1 MKEDWEL
8 PEDDLLQPTG
18 KEWLFQGK
26 MVVVPDAGFRAK
38 TKDQDGR
45 HKMRQGWTAP
55 GQGSGKLNTD
65 GSFLNNTE
73 AGTGMVLRDH
83 QGAIVAAACREVTR
97 CRDATEAELMAI
109 EEGVQ
114 LSLLWTTQPFTVETD
129 CSEAVELLK
138 ESTPN
143 TSIYANPTKEIFSE
157 LDEINAQGPI
167 FARSFQKTE
176 GKGSGATR
184 RRHNKAARPRS
195 WPRGPGVWGPRV
207 APPRCPSAYLKPSSR
222 NPQYREPRYGKPYR
236 DAAAANPIS
245 GDSGDRLRHPAGE
258 GNHLPE
264 DSSPPWSPPE

>member
-55 GQGSGKLNTD
+55 GQGSAKLNTD

-83 QGAIVAAACREVTR
+83 QGAVVAAACREVTR

-143 TSIYANPTKEIFSE
+143 TSIYAFRVSFIRDLLKERDITVVKISREANMVSHE
-157 LDEINAQGPI
+157 LAKIGRTQ
-167 FARSFQKTE
+167 TC
-176 GKGSGATR
+176 
-184 RRHNKAARPRS
+184 
-195 WPRGPGVWGPRV
+195 GVWSKSAASLAVDQVKPAMGSHRHAGLVDGSTPASQCTV
-207 APPRCPSAYLKPSSR
+207 ATPF
-222 NPQYREPRYGKPYR
+222 YGLLGC
-236 DAAAANPIS
+236 AV
-245 GDSGDRLRHPAGE
+245 
-258 GNHLPE
+258 
-264 DSSPPWSPPE
+264 SP